1 MLEVYFGVSL
11 FLTGVSVVAI
21 FMSLIVW
28 AMDRADYKHNR
39 KKIAKSA
46 RRALYS
52 LAFPAVAWLWPLTV
66 PLAVLYLISQVAKD
80 ATLPRN

>member
-39 KKIAKSA
+39 
-46 RRALYS
+46 
-52 LAFPAVAWLWPLTV
+52 
-66 PLAVLYLISQVAKD
+66 
-80 ATLPRN
+80 